1 MKFDIKKI
9 KIHNAQDIYEIMQMI
24 FKREKQL
31 NPDKEHFW
39 VMALDNASKIIN
51 LELVALGSVKRVVV
65 KPMEVLS
72 IPLQKRAS
80 GLFLIHNHPSGSL
93 APSEEDKDVTDRLIQ
108 ACRIMETPVLDHI
121 IITEHSYYSFK
132 HDGLLERLEASNK
145 YVMPY
150 ELEKHYYEEMKGHLK
165 TQEKLFKANLKKK
178 QEMALKEGE
187 QIGME
192 KGMEVRNLEIAQMML
207 TKGYTPD
214 EVEKLTGVQ
223 AATINK
229 TP

>member
-9 KIHNAQDIYEIMQMI
+9 KIHNAQDIFEIMQMI

-80 GLFLIHNHPSGSL
+80 
-93 APSEEDKDVTDRLIQ
+93 E
-108 ACRIMETPVLDHI
+108 
-121 IITEHSYYSFK
+121 
-132 HDGLLERLEASNK
+132 
-145 YVMPY
+145 
-150 ELEKHYYEEMKGHLK
+150 
-165 TQEKLFKANLKKK
+165 
-178 QEMALKEGE
+178 
-187 QIGME
+187 
-192 KGMEVRNLEIAQMML
+192 
-207 TKGYTPD
+207 
-214 EVEKLTGVQ
+214 
-223 AATINK
+223 
-229 TP
+229 